1 MDAWRQVMEV
11 LCAVTPPDIFPVD
24 PRMILLLEIIHVLLK
39 KVVTVDNVAAEL
51 AVKCSGM
58 VMIMMVNLRHSLVL
72 KTKQERMHKDVP
84 EHQLEID
91 SRKKC
96 DLKSENNMSTLRII
110 LSNIIKWIL
119 SSSVSSQKLRANLYG
134 ALLNYLHIMFRG
146 GLLDKPQAGPNDNT
160 SVNCL
165 DSSRHHISL
174 TKINSDQR
182 VPTMEILVSAGECLL
197 QFLCLDCIGGHN
209 IFSTHENSSFYWL
222 TCQPLSLM
230 SSCANGK
237 LPFLPLDK
245 ARQQWKVFNTVVPRS
260 EASRRVATQPG
271 CPTCLKELLNCL
283 MLQRSNIVLTLSLP
297 TITLPPTPTHVV
309 GTITLPLTATHV
321 VETITLPLTATH
333 VVGTITLP
341 PTATHAAGAS
351 TLPPHLRT
359 SLCSTATNVAG
370 TVSPTLFLP
379 LPTRV

>member
-1 MDAWRQVMEV
+1 MGVAYGRHEAPTAFLSSLGLLLWHCAFIRLYIICESGDQPFHSHHSRSEQKEALLLTLLSFANISELPVPIPQWEFFSQSQIEQVLSKCERSVSTGLKLVDVKQLHHILMDELFAVQSTATAVQRQLFLQETEKILTYALKYNNHRSYTTSTVEYMDAWRQVMEV

-72 KTKQERMHKDVP
+72 KTKQEKMHKDVP

-119 SSSVSSQKLRANLYG
+119 SSS
-134 ALLNYLHIMFRG
+134 

-160 SVNCL
+160 SLNCL

-209 IFSTHENSSFYWL
+209 I
-222 TCQPLSLM
+222 C
-230 SSCANGK
+230 K
-237 LPFLPLDK
+237 
-245 ARQQWKVFNTVVPRS
+245 
-260 EASRRVATQPG
+260 
-271 CPTCLKELLNCL
+271 
-283 MLQRSNIVLTLSLP
+283 
-297 TITLPPTPTHVV
+297 
-309 GTITLPLTATHV
+309 
-321 VETITLPLTATH
+321 
-333 VVGTITLP
+333 
-341 PTATHAAGAS
+341 
-351 TLPPHLRT
+351 
-359 SLCSTATNVAG
+359 
-370 TVSPTLFLP
+370 
-379 LPTRV
+379 

>member
-24 PRMILLLEIIHVLLK
+24 PRMVLLLEIIHVLLK
-39 KVVTVDNVAAEL
+39 KVVTVDNMAAEL

-72 KTKQERMHKDVP
+72 KTKQERIHKDVP

-146 GLLDKPQAGPNDNT
+146 GLVDKTQAGPNDNT
-160 SVNCL
+160 SVNSL

-174 TKINSDQR
+174 AKINSDQGI
-182 VPTMEILVSAGECLL
+182 PTMEILVSAGECLL

-209 IFSTHENSSFYWL
+209 ICKLLALSCVNMLIDLDPHVSWITFLSMRGYIRNL
-222 TCQPLSLM
+222 IDSLM
-230 SSCANGK
+230 DSDVK
-237 LPFLPLDK
+237 LISVLETAPETLGPLYIYESK
-245 ARQQWKVFNTVVPRS
+245 MV
-260 EASRRVATQPG
+260 
-271 CPTCLKELLNCL
+271 
-283 MLQRSNIVLTLSLP
+283 NI
-297 TITLPPTPTHVV
+297 IH
-309 GTITLPLTATHV
+309 
-321 VETITLPLTATH
+321 
-333 VVGTITLP
+333 
-341 PTATHAAGAS
+341 
-351 TLPPHLRT
+351 
-359 SLCSTATNVAG
+359 C
-370 TVSPTLFLP
+370 
-379 LPTRV
+379 